1 MVSMLGAMRW
11 AFISQ
16 TAEAI
21 LMALYFANKG
31 TDIPR
36 LRVLLKALWK
46 REVLP
51 GGSDPWAEEG
61 EDFLAN
67 GACWA
72 RASSH
77 R

>member
-1 MVSMLGAMRW
+1 MGV
-11 AFISQ
+11 ISQ

-21 LMALYFANKG
+21 LMAFYFANKG
-31 TDIPR
+31 TDFRSGP
-36 LRVLLKALWK
+36 WK

-51 GGSDPWAEEG
+51 GGSGPWAEDG
-61 EDFLAN
+61 EDFLAY